1 LVAVLNGIERAVEH
15 GVPTAPVAV
24 VEHPRRLP
32 LGCTCR
38 ALVLWTRRNGPSAR
52 AEHGSFAT
60 NPAVES
66 VPPSPT
72 AASLPVWT
80 NRSGKKDARE
90 VSSFDEME
98 IFGRDA
104 AG

>member
-1 LVAVLNGIERAVEH
+1 
-15 GVPTAPVAV
+15 
-24 VEHPRRLP
+24 
-32 LGCTCR
+32 
-38 ALVLWTRRNGPSAR
+38 
-52 AEHGSFAT
+52 
-60 NPAVES
+60 

>member
-1 LVAVLNGIERAVEH
+1 VVAHLIRGARQHALALLLRTTSSDA
-15 GVPTAPVAV
+15 GSMTAGRCPT
-24 VEHPRRLP
+24 
-32 LGCTCR
+32 
-38 ALVLWTRRNGPSAR
+38 
-52 AEHGSFAT
+52 T

-90 VSSFDEME
+90 VSSFDEGIHFDE
-98 IFGRDA
+98 LVSPLPVGRRSL
-104 AG
+104 GCSGRRVG